1 MPEQSGLIHWRCD
14 AAGHQQAPA
23 GRTADTLTV
32 HDGLWA
38 YCPRDV
44 AADGHAWIST
54 GGVQI
59 ELLRRGA
66 PTISLDADVE
76 PRATPAKSAARGR
89 AAERAGGTTARKRA
103 TPRG

>member
-1 MPEQSGLIHWRCD
+1 MAEHSGLIHWRCD
-14 AAGHQQAPA
+14 AAGHQQAE

-32 HDGLWA
+32 HDGQWA

-44 AADGHAWIST
+44 AADDHAWTAT

-59 ELLRRGA
+59 ELLRRGS
-66 PTISLDADVE
+66 PTISLDVDLK
-76 PRATPAKSAARGR
+76 PASRPTAAAPGR
-89 AAERAGGTTARKRA
+89 APARAGGTTARKRA